1 MANFTSI
8 TIRRKSTRLWVF
20 IDNTMPVG
28 SVGRA
33 ASFNSATINNTLMT
47 FATKTGGVLY
57 NEEPVTVFNYID
69 ETDSSKNYTPTNAAA
84 FMQYLFDQ
92 DFFGVSG
99 GGTGD
104 IPAIYELADSLIG
117 SLIGRQN
124 QSFVVDP
131 SGIGFTTKVINSV
144 SIFQDLLNVP
154 DFMPPGKLVMTSNF
168 TTGSTPPFQ
177 SFGIIFVDPDTY
189 INTPI
194 PSQFLRLLSKG
205 YIYDGTNYIPNEE
218 NFLAEAGDFF
228 NGYKL
233 DEITNIMYFYPL
245 TRWTGTGDVQDIEN
259 HIYNNKV
266 KLTFMGEPGHES

>member
-20 IDNTMPVG
+20 IDNTMPIG
-28 SVGRA
+28 SAGRA

-57 NEEPVTVFNYID
+57 NEEPVTIFNYID

-99 GGTGD
+99 GGSGD
-104 IPAIYELADSLIG
+104 IPAIYELSDSLIG
-117 SLIGRQN
+117 SLVGRQN
-124 QSFVVDP
+124 QAFVVDP
-131 SGIGFTTKVINSV
+131 SGIGFTTKPITNVQKL
-144 SIFQDLLNVP
+144 QDLSNVP
-154 DFMPPGKLVMTSNF
+154 DIMPPGKLVMTSSF
-168 TTGSTPPFQ
+168 TTGIIPPLQ
-177 SFGIIFVDPDTY
+177 SIGIIFVDPDTY
-189 INTPI
+189 VNTPI
-194 PSQFLRLLSKG
+194 PSLFLRLKSKG
-205 YIYDGTNYIPNEE
+205 YVYDGTNYIYNEE
-218 NFLAEAGDFF
+218 PFLAEAGDYFE
-228 NGYKL
+228 GYKL
-233 DEITNIMYFYPL
+233 DTISNIIYYYPL
-245 TRWTGTGDVQDIEN
+245 TRWNGTGDVQDIEN